1 MSQFATLN
9 QSTLEIPIGAKI
21 RSVKKVGNTDGYDG
35 HSLRTYAYFTEHMI
49 GIDPTSVASIN
60 SIQDIY
66 PAWRGKSKAPTFALT
81 YQGTY
86 STLMNNCGFDEAL
99 AKSLEAS
106 FQTLY
111 KVSIDWVN
119 EKLIQA
125 SKDGYVTLAFGLR
138 LRTPK
143 LKQVV
148 FGNKRTPSSAAA
160 EGRSAGNALGQ
171 SWCILNNR
179 ACSEFMSQVRTS
191 EYRLDIRPCAQ
202 IHDAQYYLI
211 KDSLAALS
219 FTNDKLVKA
228 VQWQDDEEIF
238 HEEVKLGG
246 ELSIFYPTWKEEIS
260 IPNGHQG
267 QNIYDFVMESIE
279 KRKK

>member
-1 MSQFATLN
+1 
-9 QSTLEIPIGAKI
+9 
-21 RSVKKVGNTDGYDG
+21 
-35 HSLRTYAYFTEHMI
+35 
-49 GIDPTSVASIN
+49 
-60 SIQDIY
+60 
-66 PAWRGKSKAPTFALT
+66 
-81 YQGTY
+81 
-86 STLMNNCGFDEAL
+86 MNNCGFDEVL

-119 EKLIQA
+119 EKLTQA

-171 SWCILNNR
+171 SWCLLNNR
-179 ACSEFMSQVRTS
+179 ACSDFMAQVRTS

-211 KDSLAALS
+211 RDSLAALS
-219 FTNDKLVKA
+219 FTNDRLVKA
-228 VQWQDDEEIF
+228 VQWQDDKEIF

-260 IPNGHQG
+260 IPNGHQC
-267 QNIYDFVMESIE
+267 QDIYDFVMDNIE